1 VTESVKLVL
10 LIVTVVLDSVLLVLA
25 IRELL
30 RIGRDS

>member
-10 LIVTVVLDSVLLVLA
+10 LLVTVVLDSVLLALA

-30 RIGRDS
+30 RIGRDT